1 MFCGA
6 RKMTQKIDYS
16 KLNDQI
22 VKQAYRG
29 FPALLSPEDKQRL
42 INEKIERARLQFES
56 YKSSVV
62 AY

>member
-1 MFCGA
+1 
-6 RKMTQKIDYS
+6 MTQKIDYS